1 MIVMGVEHVIVILTC
16 SLIMNKMWL
25 NVLFSLITT
34 TMYIRDGPRDG
45 RLWWFLKEGAM
56 NGFKNL

>member
-1 MIVMGVEHVIVILTC
+1 MGVEHVIVILTC

-45 RLWWFLKEGAM
+45 RL
-56 NGFKNL
+56 